1 MGPQARGIAV
11 TVTSMNRAVLQQI
24 DPNTMIGPSVPA
36 HLLKRRDDEDEM
48 PEPSTSKSIGPQ
60 LPPSAS
66 QDDQEEEEDEDAWAP
81 ALPPDLEPA
90 PVRVIG
96 PSMPASIPLSS
107 PAQKQYDFDDDYG
120 PMPLPVGSRAS
131 DDAGSG
137 VREFIEREER
147 RKKEIEVWTGML
159 HCFSL
164 SLLHVFSCWFVKLI
178 VE

>member
-11 TVTSMNRAVLQQI
+11 TMTSMNNAVLQQI
-24 DPNTMIGPSVPA
+24 NPNTMIGPSAPA
-36 HLLKRRDDEDEM
+36 HLLKRRDAEGET
-48 PEPSTSKSIGPQ
+48 PKPSTSKYIGPQ

-66 QDDQEEEEDEDAWAP
+66 QDDDHEEDEDAWAP

-107 PAQKQYDFDDDYG
+107 PAQKKYDSDDDYG

-147 RKKEIEVWTGML
+147 RKKEIEV
-159 HCFSL
+159 
-164 SLLHVFSCWFVKLI
+164 
-178 VE
+178 